1 MQIECSYASDRPCHL
16 MFGHLRPQSLYAEL
30 VRLSACV
37 SLLQAF
43 SPSASSSSSSSSLP
57 SPLPLA
63 GLKIYIIHVKQPLKP
78 DPSGLGIMTL
88 IKRELDELEGQARGK
103 GEGLGVEFIMM
114 KRGMR
119 IVV

>member
-1 MQIECSYASDRPCHL
+1 

-37 SLLQAF
+37 SLLQAQ
-43 SPSASSSSSSSSLP
+43 SRSVSSVSSSSSISSLP

-88 IKRELDELEGQARGK
+88 IKRELDELEAQAKGRGQ
-103 GEGLGVEFIMM
+103 GLGVEFIMLR
-114 KRGMR
+114 KGMR
-119 IVV
+119 IVI